1 MKTLKVNLELLADQA
16 NALAEHCFLSHKGE
30 DWYEGLSNF
39 LGEIEHH
46 LSVDGELTLVE
57 TKEK

>member
-1 MKTLKVNLELLADQA
+1 MTTKLVNLELLADQA
-16 NALAEHCFLSHKGE
+16 NALAEHCALSHSGE

-46 LSVDGELTLVE
+46 LAVDGEITLTTE
-57 TKEK
+57 EK